1 MTEAGVPLSGL
12 LAGIASVTRDALFAD
27 LTLDSRAVRPGS
39 LFLACQGQR
48 SHGLQYLELALER
61 GATGVIWEPAPGIKP
76 PALPLSVVGMAVPQ
90 LSAVA
95 GQIADRFFGAPSAAL
110 DITGIT
116 GTNGKTTC
124 AWLLAQALTASGR
137 DSGYVGTL
145 GVGLK
150 GRLAGGEL
158 TTADPVTVHR
168 QLAQLRAAGASC
180 VAMEVSS
187 HALDQ
192 QRVAGVRFKVAAFTN
207 LTRDHLDYH
216 GDMTRYGA
224 AKSRLFQWPGL
235 EWRVINIDDEF
246 GMRLH
251 SLRPAAGRLFATS
264 RSNARLAAADA
275 WLAAESCSLSA
286 HGIELR
292 LASSFGAADLSVPL
306 LGAFNVDNVLTVLA
320 CLLALDVSLPDA
332 TRVLAAAQAPSG
344 RMETFGGDAQPLV
357 LVDYAHTPDALEK
370 ALLAVR
376 AHCGGAVHVVFGCGG
391 DRDRGKRPLMGA
403 VAAKSADRC
412 WLTNDNPRTE
422 NPVDIVVDIQRGMPR
437 NANIVIELDR
447 ARAIRAAIA
456 AARAGDAVLVA
467 GKGHEDYQVFG
478 AVRQAFSDQAVV
490 RAALGAL
497 S

>member
-1 MTEAGVPLSGL
+1 MTAAQVPLSGL
-12 LAGIASVTRDALFAD
+12 LAGIAKVTRDAVFAD
-27 LTLDSRAVRPGS
+27 LTLDSRAVQPGS
-39 LFLACQGQR
+39 LFLACQGRR
-48 SHGLQYLELALER
+48 SHGLQYLETALER
-61 GATGVIWEPAPGIKP
+61 GATGVLWEPAPGVRA
-76 PALPLSVVGMAVPQ
+76 PALPLPVIGAAVPG
-90 LSAVA
+90 LGGLA
-95 GQIADRFFGAPSAAL
+95 GQIADRFFGEPSAAL

-145 GVGLK
+145 GVALK
-150 GRLAGGEL
+150 GRVAGGEL
-158 TTADPVTVHR
+158 TTADAVTVHR

-216 GDMTRYGA
+216 GDMAHYGA

-246 GMRLH
+246 GLQLP
-251 SLRPAAGRLFATS
+251 SVRPAAGRLFATS
-264 RSNARLAAADA
+264 RNNARLAAADA
-275 WLAAESCSLSA
+275 WLAAESCALGPR
-286 HGIELR
+286 GIDLR
-292 LASSFGAADLSVPL
+292 VASSFGSTDLSVPL
-306 LGAFNVDNVLTVLA
+306 LGAFNADNVLTVLA
-320 CLLALDVSLPDA
+320 CLLALGIALPDA
-332 TRVLAAAQAPSG
+332 ARVLAAARPPSG
-344 RMETFGGDAQPLV
+344 RMESFGGDTRPLV

-370 ALLAVR
+370 ALAAVR
-376 AHCGGAVHVVFGCGG
+376 AHCAGAVHLVFGCGG

-403 VAAKSADRC
+403 VAARSADRC

-422 NPVDIVVDIQRGMPR
+422 NPVDIVADIQRGMPADAR
-437 NANIVIELDR
+437 SVVELDR
-447 ARAIRAAIA
+447 ARAICAAIA

-478 AVRQAFSDQAVV
+478 TRRQPFSDQAVV
-490 RAALGAL
+490 HAALGAL

>member
-1 MTEAGVPLSGL
+1 MTAAGIPLSGL
-12 LAGIASVTRDALFAD
+12 LAGIANVTRDAAFAD

-39 LFLACQGQR
+39 LFLACQGRR
-48 SHGLQYLELALER
+48 SHGLQYLQVALER
-61 GATGVIWEPAPGIKP
+61 GAGGVIWEPAPGVTP
-76 PALPLSVVGMAVPQ
+76 PALPLAVVGMAVPQ

-110 DITGIT
+110 AITGIT

-124 AWLLAQALTASGR
+124 AWLLAQALTALGR

-158 TTADPVTVHR
+158 TTADAVTVHR
-168 QLAQLRAAGASC
+168 QLAQLRTAGASC

-216 GDMTRYGA
+216 GDLTQYGA
-224 AKSRLFQWPGL
+224 AKGRLFQWPGL

-251 SLRPAAGRLFATS
+251 SLRPAVGRLFATS
-264 RSNARLAAADA
+264 RCNARLAAADA
-275 WLAAESCSLSA
+275 WLTAESCALGH
-286 HGIELR
+286 HGIELK
-292 LASSFGAADLSVPL
+292 LASSFGPAALTVPL

-320 CLLALDVSLPDA
+320 CLLALDVSLQDA
-332 TRVLAAAQAPSG
+332 ARVLAVAQPPSG
-344 RMETFGGDAQPLV
+344 RMETFGGAAQPLV

-376 AHCGGAVHVVFGCGG
+376 AHCEGAVHVVFGCGG

-403 VAAKSADRC
+403 VAAQHADRC

-422 NPVDIVVDIQRGMPR
+422 NPVDIIADIQRGMPR
-437 NANIVIELDR
+437 NANFRVALDR
-447 ARAIRAAIA
+447 ARAIRDAIA
-456 AARAGDAVLVA
+456 AASAGDAVLVA
-467 GKGHEDYQVFG
+467 GKGHEDYQIFG
-478 AVRQAFSDQAVV
+478 TERQSFSDQAVV
-490 RAALGAL
+490 RAALGVL